1 MTMPKIQEKN
11 KSEETINNIA
21 LDDHNDTKP
30 EQIIL
35 TPGSPNDHSKLSRT
49 SRSSIIHSKS

>member
-1 MTMPKIQEKN
+1 MPKIQEKN
-11 KSEETINNIA
+11 KLEETINNIA

>member
-30 EQIIL
+30 EQIIF
-35 TPGSPNDHSKLSRT
+35 TPGSRNDPSKLSRNPRYST
-49 SRSSIIHSKS
+49 ILSK